1 MGTFREFKKTGADSS
16 SQSDELKAAYAA
28 IVGLSEQVGAL
39 TETVAKMAA
48 ASTTTTTTT
57 EGGAAK

>member
-1 MGTFREFKKTGADSS
+1 MGTFREFKKKTD

-28 IVGLSEQVGAL
+28 IAGLSEQVVTL

-48 ASTTTTTTT
+48 ASNTTTTT
-57 EGGAAK
+57 EGGATK